1 MNGALLSSKKMDYC
15 TPQGFFDTLN
25 AEFHFTLDAAA
36 TGKSAKCKQ
45 FYTPE
50 TDGLTAPWNIGGGS
64 VFCNPP
70 YGRALGAWVRK
81 AYEEAQAG
89 TTVVLL
95 IPARTDTAYFHDYIY
110 TSEQATSMTA
120 PVTGTAGLQVVVG
133 TAPVNMLEHPEQ
145 AVNTPLLAYN
155 YKEAVAA
162 VGYHDDF
169 AAYTLCESISAAFSV
184 VGTGPLVLINVLD
197 PAKHTADIAETTVQ
211 VNSGVAVLD
220 VVGVLLDKLTVK
232 SGSTALTRDTD
243 YTASFN
249 NDGTLNIVP
258 LAGGKAASAT
268 TLTVTGKKLDPS
280 KVKAAD
286 IVGGVDAATGKET
299 GLEVVRQIYP
309 KLSMTPGILL
319 APRFSMDA
327 TVAAALQAKTKE
339 INGVFKAVCIVDI
352 DSTASGATKYT
363 DVKQRK
369 EAQAVSDANAYA
381 VWPCA
386 KVGEVVYSGSALAA
400 ALTAYT
406 DAVNADTPN
415 VSPSNK
421 TLAISAACLADGTE
435 VVLDQEQANTVNG
448 FGVATFLNMSGFRLW
463 GNNTAAY
470 PGNTDPKD
478 RWFSVRRFLS
488 WAANSFILTYFSKV
502 DSPANKR
509 LIEAIVDSEN
519 VRGNGFVA
527 RGVCARYE
535 VIYDEAENTTAD
547 LLDGK
552 ITFHQY
558 ITPYTPAEDIEDV
571 IEFDPDA
578 LTTALS

>member
-1 MNGALLSSKKMDYC
+1 MPKKFWQFRNQAAGSAELLLYGDISDSSWWGDEV
-15 TPQGFFDTLN
+15 TPKTFADELN
-25 AEFHFTLDAAA
+25 
-36 TGKSAKCKQ
+36 
-45 FYTPE
+45 
-50 TDGLTAPWNIGGGS
+50 
-64 VFCNPP
+64 
-70 YGRALGAWVRK
+70 ALGALTSLTVRINSGGGDVF
-81 AYEEAQAG
+81 AAQTIG
-89 TTVVLL
+89 NLL
-95 IPARTDTAYFHDYIY
+95 EQHTAQVTARIDGLCA
-110 TSEQATSMTA
+110 SAATIIA
-120 PVTGTAGLQVVVG
+120 CHCDKV
-133 TAPVNMLEHPEQ
+133 
-145 AVNTPLLAYN
+145 
-155 YKEAVAA
+155 VAA
-162 VGYHDDF
+162 NDSTYMIHPVRMGIFDF
-169 AAYTLCESISAAFSV
+169 ADAVTLQQYI
-184 VGTGPLVLINVLD
+184 
-197 PAKHTADIAETTVQ
+197 
-211 VNSGVAVLD
+211 
-220 VVGVLLDKLTVK
+220 
-232 SGSTALTRDTD
+232 
-243 YTASFN
+243 N

-352 DSTASGATKYT
+352 DSTESGATKYT

-470 PGNTDPKD
+470 PSTTDPKD